1 MLEHKGLYWSKVP
14 GTEDA
19 KTIEPDENYILP
31 FGKGNIIL
39 KADSSEIEKGRTM
52 LIVTYGM
59 GVYWAK
65 EAAKKFA
72 GRIEIIDLRTLIPLD
87 EQLVFERTKL
97 HGKCLVLTEE
107 QINNSFAEA
116 FAHRISKNCFTSLDA
131 PVEAMGS
138 LNLPAVPINL
148 ILEKEMLPN
157 AEKLSGKIAEMLSF

>member
-1 MLEHKGLYWSKVP
+1 
-14 GTEDA
+14 
-19 KTIEPDENYILP
+19 
-31 FGKGNIIL
+31 
-39 KADSSEIEKGRTM
+39 
-52 LIVTYGM
+52 M

-65 EAAKKFA
+65 DAVKNFA
-72 GRIEIIDLRTLIPLD
+72 GRVEIIDLRTLIPLD
-87 EQLVFERTKL
+87 ENLVFERVKL

-116 FAHRISKNCFTSLDA
+116 FAHRISKNCFQYLDA

-157 AEKLSGKIAEMLSF
+157 SEKLSKKIEEMLRD